1 MKLLEVFV
9 VLYSFAL
16 YVVAE
21 LSNETTEFSITK
33 LIENAANL
41 TVIKENV
48 SQFNNYNPT
57 VEKKSRG
64 SLINDDN
71 AKSSIAMRIQ
81 PPSRNKTKRPL
92 QDSSNAKKLDWIYKP
107 LREGLTDFRV
117 RGLSNSQ
124 CDFQSDLYDMH
135 LKNQTLWAIRS
146 EYY

>member
-9 VLYSFAL
+9 VLYSLAL
-16 YVVAE
+16 FVVAE

-41 TVIKENV
+41 TVIKQNV
-48 SQFNNYNPT
+48 SQVNNYNRT
-57 VEKKSRG
+57 VEKKSRS

-92 QDSSNAKKLDWIYKP
+92 QDSSNSKKLEWISKP
-107 LREGLTDFRV
+107 LREGLTDFKV
-117 RGLSNSQ
+117 RSLSNAQ
-124 CDFQSDLYDMH
+124 CNFQSDVYDMH

-146 EYY
+146 KYD